1 MISEQITGR
10 KFTSTTE
17 VLSLLTSLGYNSN
30 FCIKEDY
37 LKEYGSDTKLEPHE
51 FKVEL
56 AFQDHQTLRCKTIIY
71 AIRSVSYKVQGIVII
86 PEYQQCDANTQEMA
100 ARLKLK
106 TIARILYPNY

>member
-10 KFTSTTE
+10 EFTCTRD
-17 VLSLLTSLGYNSN
+17 VLSLLSFLGYNSN

-37 LKEYGSDTKLEPHE
+37 LEEYGSNTKLEPHE

-56 AFQDHQTLRCKTIIY
+56 AFQDHQTLRCKTFIY
-71 AIRSVSYKVQGIVII
+71 AIRSVPYKLQGIVII
-86 PEYQQCDANTQEMA
+86 PEYQHCDANTQKMA

-106 TIARILYPNY
+106 TIAQILYPNN